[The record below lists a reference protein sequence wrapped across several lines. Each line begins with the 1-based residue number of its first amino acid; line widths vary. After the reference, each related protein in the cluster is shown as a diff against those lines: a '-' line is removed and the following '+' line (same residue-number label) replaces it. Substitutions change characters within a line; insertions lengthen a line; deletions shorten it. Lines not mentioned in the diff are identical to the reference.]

1 MLGCHSVA
9 FWWVATKSA
18 APGNPATCAAK
29 LDFRPGWA
37 LCWLTDR
44 PEEDVVTDFETAL
57 MRKVAWRLVPYL
69 CIGYIIN
76 ALDRY
81 NVSIAALTMN
91 KALSLSASA
100 YGLAAGAYFWSYVL
114 CQVPANLVLRKLG
127 ARAWLSIIMAVWGIA
142 SAGTALVTGETSFV
156 AARVILGVAEAGYF
170 PGVTYFMTCWF
181 PSRYRGRMMGCFFA
195 ASAISSVIGAPLSGN
210 ILSLDGWIGVAGWQW
225 IFLMEGIPAV
235 LLALFGYT
243 LLRNHPSDAA
253 WLTPGER
260 RWLQDQLD
268 GEAARKPTHGKG
280 LRHAILNPQII
291 VITIAFTLILY
302 GVYSVGF
309 FLPLIIKG
317 LGLSNLAV
325 GYVSALPSLCAAF
338 GMILVSRNSD
348 RTGERFWHVICPVT
362 VGSIGLVAAAFSL
375 GNVYVA
381 MLAFCIAVMGLTS
394 TLPVFWNLPTA
405 YFGTATAAAGI
416 GAINTI
422 GNTSGYLAPQFMG
435 ILHDASGGYRVP
447 LLVSGCFAFTAPILI
462 AASGIRRYVR
472 RAVPLASPILAP
484 GASDLS

>member
-1 MLGCHSVA
+1 M
-9 FWWVATKSA
+9 
-18 APGNPATCAAK
+18 
-29 LDFRPGWA
+29 
-37 LCWLTDR
+37 
-44 PEEDVVTDFETAL
+44 TDFEAAL

-91 KALSLSASA
+91 KDLSLSTSA

-114 CQVPANLVLRKLG
+114 CQVPANLLLRKLG
-127 ARAWLSIIMAVWGIA
+127 ARVWLSIIMAVWGIA
-142 SAGTALVTGETSFV
+142 SAGTAMVKGETSFV
-156 AARVILGVAEAGYF
+156 IARIILGMAEAGYF

-181 PSRYRGRMMGCFFA
+181 PSRYRGRMMGFFFA

-210 ILSLDGWIGVAGWQW
+210 ILSLDGWLGVAGWQW
-225 IFLMEGIPAV
+225 IFLMEGAPAL
-235 LLALFGYT
+235 LLALFGYA
-243 LLRNHPSDAA
+243 LLRNRPTEAP
-253 WLTPGER
+253 WLTQPER
-260 RWLQDQLD
+260 GWLQDHLD

-280 LRHAILNPQII
+280 LRSAILNPQIVI
-291 VITIAFTLILY
+291 ITIAFTLILY

-325 GYVSALPSLCAAF
+325 GYVSALPSLCASL
-338 GMILVSRNSD
+338 GMILISRSSD
-348 RTGERFWHVICPVT
+348 RSGERFWHVICPVT
-362 VGSIGLVAAAFSL
+362 VGSLGLLAAAFSL

-381 MLAFCIAVMGLTS
+381 MLAFCIAVTGLTS

-405 YFGTATAAAGI
+405 YFGAATAAAGI

-447 LLVSGCFAFTAPILI
+447 LLVSGCLALTAPLLI
-462 AASGIRRYVR
+462 AASGIRRHVR
-472 RAVPLASPILAP
+472 RLDVQAPTVLVP
-484 GASDLS
+484 GAGDLGRRRAGDD

>member
-1 MLGCHSVA
+1 MG
-9 FWWVATKSA
+9 F
-18 APGNPATCAAK
+18 
-29 LDFRPGWA
+29 
-37 LCWLTDR
+37 CWLTSR
-44 PEEDVVTDFETAL
+44 PEENVVIGSEAAL

-91 KALSLSASA
+91 KDLSLSASA

-114 CQVPANLVLRKLG
+114 CQVPANLILRKIG
-127 ARAWLSIIMAVWGIA
+127 ARAWLSIIMAIWGVA

-156 AARVILGVAEAGYF
+156 TARIILGVAEAGYF

-181 PSRYRGRMMGCFFA
+181 PSRYRGRMMGFFFA

-210 ILSLDGWIGVAGWQW
+210 ILSLNGWLGLAGWQW
-225 IFLMEGIPAV
+225 IFLMEGAPAV
-235 LLALFGYT
+235 LLALFGYS
-243 LLRNHPSDAA
+243 LLRNHPAEA
-253 WLTPGER
+253 PWLTPVER
-260 RWLQDQLD
+260 GWLQDHLE
-268 GEAARKPTHGKG
+268 GEAASKPTHGAG
-280 LRHAILNPQII
+280 LRRAILNPQII
-291 VITIAFTLILY
+291 VITIAFTFILY
-302 GVYSVGF
+302 GVYSVAF

-325 GYVSALPSLCAAF
+325 GYVSALPNLCAAC
-338 GMILVSRNSD
+338 GMILISRSSD
-348 RTGERFWHVICPVT
+348 RGGERFWHVICPVT
-362 VGSIGLVAAAFSL
+362 VGALALMAAAFSL

-381 MLAFCIAVMGLTS
+381 MLGFCIAVMGLTS

-405 YFGTATAAAGI
+405 YFGAATAAAGI

-422 GNTSGYLAPQFMG
+422 GNTSGYLAPQLMG
-435 ILHDASGGYRVP
+435 FLHDASGGYRVP
-447 LLVSGCFAFTAPILI
+447 LLVSGCVAVTAPILI

-472 RAVPLASPILAP
+472 RPAPPASTILAP
-484 GASDLS
+484 SAGDLS